1 MGIAARL
8 LWPLLILLTGNV
20 MGADPTYRLKG
31 GGTVTVDP
39 DTNRATVTRG
49 GVSTPLWDG
58 THRLDDDSVLI
69 INQGMTVPDEK
80 ILGTREPPLPEAE
93 TWEGVPIVG
102 YSPCER
108 LVWRV
113 CGIEDQCAETEAC
126 NLARQLL
133 GMEEQERTA
142 AESPGR
148 MTYSS
153 GQCLSA
159 GKDFANFPGCR
170 QQADE

>member
-1 MGIAARL
+1 MNLTARL
-8 LWPLLILLTGNV
+8 LGAVLILLSCDV
-20 MGADPTYRLKG
+20 PGADPSYRLKG

-39 DTNRATVTRG
+39 DTNRAIVTRG
-49 GVSTPLWDG
+49 GVTTPMWDG
-58 THRLDDDSVLI
+58 THRLDDDSILI
-69 INQGMTVPDEK
+69 IDQGMTVPDEQ

-93 TWEGVPIVG
+93 TWEGAPIVG

-113 CGIEDQCAETEAC
+113 CGLEDQCTQIEGC

-133 GMEEQERTA
+133 GMEEEERA
-142 AESPGR
+142 ASERPGR

-153 GQCLSA
+153 GQCQMA
-159 GKDFANFPGCR
+159 ARDFVNFPGCK
-170 QQADE
+170 QAAGK